1 MPTEHPK
8 DTHKFFSDV
17 YLAELDYVKKRR
29 AEMDIPSDTVVTEI
43 ERVRELKKEIL
54 ESETSQLNVTSAK
67 TGLVGLALSGGGVRS
82 ATFNLGLLQS
92 LAKNKVLQ
100 YCDYL
105 STVSGGGYIGAC
117 LTSLLADN
125 KDYSTKKE
133 AFPFRETDSKT
144 LGERPEVNHLRATK
158 NYLGLGSS
166 GGFSLDIWHMSGTMI
181 SGLLLMSLIPLALIL
196 SLVLLLYFIPPFFEV
211 PFFKL
216 PLSQVVLGLVI
227 VFVSLTLIWM
237 VIIRFRLTSLGFSD
251 ESHIRHNK
259 RIARRAAMAS
269 LLVMASLVIGM
280 IYGLAWTYVGQ
291 PTVFVYILGGSLLM
305 ILVGLLSTS
314 HNKFQR
320 TLIKVIMSLALT
332 VFACVLFSWLL
343 SFGYTSVRLKTFESV
358 LEQIKTGEQ
367 KLVQSGDLKQ
377 NLFLFKSPPTENE
390 ESWFKWF
397 NNFRDWMRDEIE
409 ETTEEKRNNA
419 LKLAEKDAR
428 FLLKVWQL
436 IQAYGLTQLIK
447 QFDEETFVV
456 RPLRE
461 EYGEERIAA
470 LIEVMRPVQEKT
482 LSIKLEVAT
491 PIGIA
496 IIILLLVGML
506 ININRN
512 SLHYFYRDRLSNTYM
527 IKWGK
532 EGIEPNSSLRLK
544 DIHQYCNGPYHLI
557 NTTLNV
563 PYSRNSALSGR
574 GADFFVFS
582 KYYCGAEST
591 GYRTTTSYDQGKTRV
606 ATAMAISGAAASP
619 EMGKS
624 TNPIMLILMTLL
636 NTRLNLWMPNP
647 NHEHPPKLTFWPQYL
662 LKELFRKGTE
672 NDTLINLSDGG
683 HHENLGIYPL
693 LKRRCRVIIA
703 SDAGADSKFEMT
715 DLANLQR
722 KARIDLGINI
732 TIDLTDLRPDLENNR
747 YTQAHFVKGTI
758 HYPDDE
764 SGTLLYIKTTLTG
777 EEPEDLLAYR
787 RMHASF
793 PDETTA
799 DQFFDE
805 DQFESYRK
813 LGELS
818 GDAVFSKENAQGVQ
832 DLSWTS
838 ISSGVQDLSWTSK
851 KTSSI
856 GGHTSD

>member
-8 DTHKFFSDV
+8 DTHNFSEV

-29 AEMDIPSDTVVTEI
+29 EEMDIPSDTVVTEI
-43 ERVRELKKEIL
+43 ERVRELKKENI
-54 ESETSQLNVTSAK
+54 ESETSQHNVTSAK

-133 AFPFRETDSKT
+133 AFPFQDTDSKT

-158 NYLGLGSS
+158 NYLGLG
-166 GGFSLDIWHMSGTMI
+166 GGAFSLDIWHMIGTI
-181 SGLLLMSLIPLALIL
+181 VSGLLLMSIIPLALIL

-211 PFFKL
+211 PFFEL
-216 PLSQVVLGLVI
+216 PLYKVVLGLVI
-227 VFVSLTLIWM
+227 AFVSLTLIWM
-237 VIIRFRLTSLGFSD
+237 VVIRFRLTSLGFSD
-251 ESHIRHNK
+251 ESHILHNK

-280 IYGLAWTYVGQ
+280 IYGLAWTYIGQ
-291 PTVFVYILGGSLLM
+291 PTVFVYILGGSLLI
-305 ILVGLLSTS
+305 ILLGLLSTS
-314 HNKFQR
+314 NNKFQQ

-332 VFACVLFSWLL
+332 VFACVLFSGLL
-343 SFGYTSVRLKTFESV
+343 SFGYTSVRLKTFETV
-358 LEQIKTGEQ
+358 LEQIEKEIEKGDQ
-367 KLVQSGDLKQ
+367 KLVQSDYLKE

-390 ESWFKWF
+390 ESWF
-397 NNFRDWMRDEIE
+397 NNFREWMRDEIE
-409 ETTEEKRNNA
+409 ETTEEEINNA
-419 LKLAEKDAR
+419 LKIAEKDAR
-428 FLLKVWQL
+428 FLLKVRQL
-436 IQAYGLTQLIK
+436 IQAYGLTQVK
-447 QFDEETFVV
+447 KEFNEETFELDEI

-461 EYGEERIAA
+461 EYGKERIAA
-470 LIEVMRPVQEKT
+470 LIEVMKPVQEKT
-482 LSIKLEVAT
+482 LSIKLEAAT
-491 PIGIA
+491 PIGIT
-496 IIILLLVGML
+496 IIILLLIGML

-512 SLHYFYRDRLSNTYM
+512 SLHYFYRDRLSKTYM
-527 IKWGK
+527 IKWSK
-532 EGIEPNSSLRLK
+532 EGIKPNSSVLLK

-563 PYSRNSALSGR
+563 PHSQNSALNGR
-574 GADFFVFS
+574 GADFFIFS

-647 NHEHPPKLTFWPQYL
+647 NREHPQKFTFWPQYL

-672 NDTLINLSDGG
+672 NDALINLSDGG

-703 SDAGADSKFEMT
+703 SDAGADPDFQMT

-764 SGTLLYIKTTLTG
+764 PGTLLYIKTTLTG

-799 DQFFDE
+799 DPFFDE

-818 GDAVFSKENAQGVQ
+818 GDAVFSKENELEKV
-832 DLSWTS
+832 L
-838 ISSGVQDLSWTSK
+838 
-851 KTSSI
+851 
-856 GGHTSD
+856 

>member
-8 DTHKFFSDV
+8 DTHNFSEV

-29 AEMDIPSDTVVTEI
+29 EEMDIPSDTVVTEI
-43 ERVRELKKEIL
+43 ERVRELKKENI
-54 ESETSQLNVTSAK
+54 ESETSQHNVTSAK

-133 AFPFRETDSKT
+133 AFPFQDTDSKT

-158 NYLGLGSS
+158 NYLGLG
-166 GGFSLDIWHMSGTMI
+166 GGAFSLDIWHMIGTI
-181 SGLLLMSLIPLALIL
+181 VSGLLLMSIIPLALIL

-211 PFFKL
+211 PFFEL
-216 PLSQVVLGLVI
+216 PLYKVVLGLVI
-227 VFVSLTLIWM
+227 AFVSLTLIWM
-237 VIIRFRLTSLGFSD
+237 VVIRFRLTSLGFSD
-251 ESHIRHNK
+251 ESHILHNK

-280 IYGLAWTYVGQ
+280 IYGLAWTYIGQ
-291 PTVFVYILGGSLLM
+291 PTVFVYILGGSLLI
-305 ILVGLLSTS
+305 ILLGLLSTS
-314 HNKFQR
+314 NNKFQQ

-332 VFACVLFSWLL
+332 VFACVLFSGLL
-343 SFGYTSVRLKTFESV
+343 SFGYTSVRLKTFETV
-358 LEQIKTGEQ
+358 LEQIEKEIEKGDQ
-367 KLVQSGDLKQ
+367 KLVQSDYLKE

-390 ESWFKWF
+390 ESWF
-397 NNFRDWMRDEIE
+397 NNFREWMRDEIE
-409 ETTEEKRNNA
+409 ETTEEEINNA
-419 LKLAEKDAR
+419 LKIAEKDAR

-436 IQAYGLTQLIK
+436 IQAYGLTQVK
-447 QFDEETFVV
+447 KEFDEETFKLDEI

-461 EYGEERIAA
+461 EYGKERIAG
-470 LIEVMRPVQEKT
+470 LIEVMKPVQEKT
-482 LSIKLEVAT
+482 LSIKLDIAT
-491 PIGIA
+491 PIGIT

-512 SLHYFYRDRLSNTYM
+512 SLHYFYRDRLSKTYM
-527 IKWGK
+527 IKWSK
-532 EGIEPNSSLRLK
+532 EGIKPNSSVLLK

-563 PYSRNSALSGR
+563 PHSQNSSLSGR

-647 NHEHPPKLTFWPQYL
+647 NHEHPQKFTFWPQYL

-703 SDAGADSKFEMT
+703 SDAGSDPDFKMT

-732 TIDLTDLRPDLENNR
+732 TIDLTDLRPEPENHG

-764 SGTLLYIKTTLTG
+764 PGTLLYIKTTLTG

-787 RMHASF
+787 RMHSSF

-799 DQFFDE
+799 DQFFNE

-818 GDAVFSKENAQGVQ
+818 GDAVFSKENELEKV
-832 DLSWTS
+832 L
-838 ISSGVQDLSWTSK
+838 
-851 KTSSI
+851 
-856 GGHTSD
+856 